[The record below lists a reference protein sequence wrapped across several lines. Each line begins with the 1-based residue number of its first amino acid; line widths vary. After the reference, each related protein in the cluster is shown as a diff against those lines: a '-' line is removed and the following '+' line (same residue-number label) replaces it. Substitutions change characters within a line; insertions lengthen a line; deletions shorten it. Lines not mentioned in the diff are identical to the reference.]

1 MHCGK
6 TVAPRRPDAPEPM
19 QLILQ
24 VAQVVAPVFLLAAI
38 GFAWVRRGWAYDVEF
53 VTRLSM
59 TLSIPC
65 LIFMALVRSDV
76 DPRLLRDT
84 VLAALVAYGVVGAV
98 AWALVRG
105 LGLDMAT
112 YWAPITFGNTGNLG
126 LPIALFAFGQ
136 AGFDFAVVI
145 FAVMAIISFTF
156 GVWVV
161 AGGGNPLTAVREP
174 LVWGT
179 VLGSAFL
186 LLGWTVPDWIGNSLD
201 LVGQMAIPLMLITL
215 GVAIARLQPR
225 ALGRAFWLCLAKLA
239 ICTAVPL
246 AVGLAF
252 GLPRLTLGR
261 AGAADGDAGGG
272 HLLHAGGE
280 VPRPAGRGGGPRR
293 GLDAPVRP
301 GHSAAF
307 GLFCLRLLLGFASES
322 WHYSARRRAAR
333 HASS

>member
-1 MHCGK
+1 MS
-6 TVAPRRPDAPEPM
+6 
-19 QLILQ
+19 LILE
-24 VAQVVAPVFLLAAI
+24 VAQVVAPVFLLAAV
-38 GFAWVRRGWAYDVEF
+38 GFGWVRKGWQYDVEL
-53 VTRLSM
+53 VTRLAM

-84 VLAALVAYGVVGAV
+84 VLAALLAYVMVGAIV
-98 AWALVRG
+98 WALVRG
-105 LGLDMAT
+105 LALDVPT

-145 FAVMAIISFTF
+145 FAVMAILSFTF

-161 AGGGNPLTAVREP
+161 AGGGSPVTAVREP

-179 VLGSAFL
+179 VLGSVFL
-186 LLGWTVPDWIGNSLD
+186 ALGWGVPGWVGNTLD

-252 GLPRLTLGR
+252 GLPRLTLGVLVLQVATPVAVTSYMLAAKYR
-261 AGAADGDAGGG
+261 ARPDEVAG
-272 HLLHAGGE
+272 LVL
-280 VPRPAGRGGGPRR
+280 VSTLMSMPAIP
-293 GLDAPVRP
+293 
-301 GHSAAF
+301 
-307 GLFCLRLLLGFASES
+307 LLLGFFV
-322 WHYSARRRAAR
+322 
-333 HASS
+333 